1 MIIIADTNILARI
14 VTKDDESQFEAAQR
28 TFLSSTKIVVPVV
41 VFCEL
46 TWLLRSSYKCDGK
59 FIATAIRGILANSK
73 IVTEDDA
80 VLAGLR
86 ILDDGGDFA
95 DGVVQYTGSLL
106 AGGPSTF
113 ASFDQGAVS
122 RLAARGVAAMIPQ

>member
-14 VTKDDESQFEAAQR
+14 VTKDDKSQFEAAQR
-28 TFLSSTKIVVPVV
+28 AFLSSNKIVVPVV

-46 TWLLRSSYKCDGK
+46 AWLLRSSYKCDGQ

-73 IVTEDDA
+73 VVAEDDA
-80 VLAGLR
+80 VMAGLR
-86 ILDDGGDFA
+86 MLDDGGDFA
-95 DGVVQYTGSLL
+95 DGVVQYTGRLL

-113 ASFDQGAVS
+113 ASFDQGVVS
-122 RLAARGVAAMIPQ
+122 RLTARGIAAMIPQ

>member
-14 VTKDDESQFEAAQR
+14 VTKDDKSQFEATQR
-28 TFLSSTKIVVPVV
+28 AFLSATKIVVPVV

-46 TWLLRSSYKCDGK
+46 AWLLRSRYKCDSK
-59 FIATAIRGILANSK
+59 FIAMAIRGILANSK
-73 IVTEDDA
+73 VVAEDDT
-80 VLAGLR
+80 VLAGLQM
-86 ILDDGGDFA
+86 LENGGDFA

-113 ASFDQGAVS
+113 ASFDQAAVS
-122 RLAARGVAAMIPQ
+122 RFVARGIAAMIPQ